1 MRDVR
6 SVSRV
11 LGALPPVLG
20 ALTAV
25 LLFLPGLVLGAPAAQ
40 AAQVQQSVRTDAA
53 VSPSLAISIS
63 GMTPR
68 YATQNSTIT
77 LTGAL
82 ANRTGSAVSGIIVQA
97 QTSPVLFSGRSAMTS
112 FTDTGSYSTQLEAAG
127 SSDVTGTVPNGATV
141 RWSVSFPA
149 RYFYDQFGVFPIQVE
164 ATTANEA
171 YTAAAR
177 TFSVYWAA
185 GATSEPTP
193 LQTAWVWPLVD
204 TPQQGACGQTL
215 ATSALAGSVAAG
227 GRLSTLLDEGS
238 TWDQADHLTWDIDPA
253 LLSDVSV
260 MTRPY
265 STQGNADCSGRFRQN
280 ASTAAKQWLTK
291 LGTATAGQSAF
302 LTPYANVDVAALS
315 QAGLDGSLR
324 SAYQLGNAIAG
335 QELPNTFGSN
345 GTSSGAG
352 SVLRAAWPAGGQ
364 ADAGVLTSLANDG
377 GISTVILNSGELP
390 SSTPGSDALARTTS
404 GIGTSMSVLLADSGV
419 TSLLGSASAT
429 ATEAGQFAFTQDFL
443 AQTAMITAEAPYAT
457 GSLLIA
463 PPTDWDPAPA
473 EAEALLSMTKNT
485 PWLHSVGVST
495 LSAEAAKLPSKPL
508 PAKQVSR
515 DELSATYLDRVKEV
529 ANNVSVFTDLLYQP
543 APAQVSSLEEAVAA
557 TESSAWR
564 GTGSAG
570 GWLAMTHLSDYLT
583 DSENKVQIIASN
595 KILLAGNSG
604 ETPVSVR
611 NNLGVPVQVKVT
623 ASTPADSQIRV
634 GNFPALLVVQAKKTN
649 TVRMPLHAASIG
661 TTTVQL
667 KLVTQN
673 GAPLAWTAK
682 PLSVEVTRVGRF
694 LLTVIGGALGILI
707 LTSVYR
713 LRRKR
718 LARARQ
724 GGTADETA
732 EAGGAG

>member
-1 MRDVR
+1 
-6 SVSRV
+6 
-11 LGALPPVLG
+11 
-20 ALTAV
+20 
-25 LLFLPGLVLGAPAAQ
+25 
-40 AAQVQQSVRTDAA
+40 
-53 VSPSLAISIS
+53 
-63 GMTPR
+63 
-68 YATQNSTIT
+68 
-77 LTGAL
+77 
-82 ANRTGSAVSGIIVQA
+82 
-97 QTSPVLFSGRSAMTS
+97 
-112 FTDTGSYSTQLEAAG
+112 
-127 SSDVTGTVPNGATV
+127 
-141 RWSVSFPA
+141 
-149 RYFYDQFGVFPIQVE
+149 
-164 ATTANEA
+164 
-171 YTAAAR
+171 
-177 TFSVYWAA
+177 
-185 GATSEPTP
+185 
-193 LQTAWVWPLVD
+193 
-204 TPQQGACGQTL
+204 
-215 ATSALAGSVAAG
+215 
-227 GRLSTLLDEGS
+227 
-238 TWDQADHLTWDIDPA
+238 
-253 LLSDVSV
+253 
-260 MTRPY
+260 
-265 STQGNADCSGRFRQN
+265 
-280 ASTAAKQWLTK
+280 
-291 LGTATAGQSAF
+291 
-302 LTPYANVDVAALS
+302 
-315 QAGLDGSLR
+315 
-324 SAYQLGNAIAG
+324 
-335 QELPNTFGSN
+335 
-345 GTSSGAG
+345 
-352 SVLRAAWPAGGQ
+352 
-364 ADAGVLTSLANDG
+364 
-377 GISTVILNSGELP
+377 
-390 SSTPGSDALARTTS
+390 
-404 GIGTSMSVLLADSGV
+404 V